1 VNHKIAFVWR
11 KNSPNVG
18 DRESGWPLYFD
29 FPDHDQLDLDDI
41 EHKGLSLEPYTHVV
55 IGGGLYPESKWY
67 PHVNGW
73 IESTSAKIL
82 AIGVGRNYHS
92 IRAVGKNERIIWRHA
107 DADAENC
114 CCPCPSCMAKIF
126 DSPPAPTCS
135 AVAYENRD
143 IAALACHGL
152 PTMENRG
159 CTMREAIAFMGDGEK
174 VLTSSYHGAYWSAL
188 LGRDIQII
196 SNRGKM
202 DNPVWAHMGFSL
214 DFARK
219 LAQRGYHAICRFL
232 ED

>member
-1 VNHKIAFVWR
+1 MDKKIVFVWR

-29 FPDHDQLDLDDI
+29 FPAHDQLDLDDI

-55 IGGGLYPESKWY
+55 IGGGLYPEKAWY
-67 PHVNGW
+67 PNFHRW
-73 IESTSAKIL
+73 LASTDAKIL
-82 AIGVGRNYHS
+82 AIGVGRNEPS
-92 IRAVGKNERIIWRHA
+92 TCATGKNERIIWRHYGQG
-107 DADAENC
+107 EV
-114 CCPCPSCMAKIF
+114 CPCPSCMSKIF
-126 DSPPAPTCS
+126 DISDAPNCS

-143 IAALACHGL
+143 IADLAYRGL

-159 CTMREAIAFMGDGEK
+159 CTMREAIAFLADGEK
-174 VLTSSYHGAYWSAL
+174 VLTSSYHGAYWAAL
-188 LGRDIQII
+188 IGRDIDVI

-214 DFARK
+214 DFARE